1 MKFCLSQV
9 SEIEVFLLL
18 KSLNMKKSFGI
29 DKVHPLLLKSGTPQM
44 CHPLTYINLKVS
56 INQSI
61 FPDSM
66 KLAKVVPV
74 FKQGS
79 CCTCNNY

>member
-18 KSLNMKKSFGI
+18 KSLDMKMSFGI

-56 INQSI
+56 NST
-61 FPDSM
+61 
-66 KLAKVVPV
+66 KVFFLIV
-74 FKQGS
+74 
-79 CCTCNNY
+79 